1 MCVKERANKV
11 GKDVV
16 KMGNKEENP
25 STDDAVMQM
34 LLDLSEQDGIEIGV
48 TLNMNGT
55 VVAGMLISPL
65 TYYEGLIASA
75 DSVTNSTL
83 AQVLHKKFSDL
94 KESFLS
100 EKQEQE
106 KSDKEM
112 VSTFIHLKDAF
123 YQPSKPHSLPQSQAW
138 WRGRIDSID
147 GFSISL

>member
-1 MCVKERANKV
+1 M
-11 GKDVV
+11 GKS
-16 KMGNKEENP
+16 EENP

-34 LLDLSEQDGIEIGV
+34 LLDLSDQDGIEIGV

-94 KESFLS
+94 KEAFLS

-112 VSTFIHLKDAF
+112 IATFIHLKDAF
-123 YQPSKPHSLPQSQAW
+123 YLSSESHSFPKGQAW